1 MKKDV
6 EYIRVGILLVII
18 RLILILVSLLFKLLV
33 YKMVNCKMYLVV
45 FDLMYWEI

>member
-18 RLILILVSLLFKLLV
+18 RLILIFLLFKLLV